1 MEDGQAEQHFTLR
14 PGLREEEGV
23 FGEVGA
29 GVFELGGSCAGVSQP
44 CLPGMALVWSWSP
57 E

>member
-1 MEDGQAEQHFTLR
+1 MEVVRLSNVLSSAL
-14 PGLREEEGV
+14 GLEGEEGV
-23 FGEVGA
+23 FGELED
-29 GVFELGGSCAGVSQP
+29 GVFELGGSCAGISQP